1 MSAVV
6 RTAEKVSGFS
16 RMSSSTIGTGI
27 VKLATV
33 ELKVNVIGKLVSL

>member
-16 RMSSSTIGTGI
+16 RISSFTIGTGI

-33 ELKVNVIGKLVSL
+33 DLNVNVIGKPVSI